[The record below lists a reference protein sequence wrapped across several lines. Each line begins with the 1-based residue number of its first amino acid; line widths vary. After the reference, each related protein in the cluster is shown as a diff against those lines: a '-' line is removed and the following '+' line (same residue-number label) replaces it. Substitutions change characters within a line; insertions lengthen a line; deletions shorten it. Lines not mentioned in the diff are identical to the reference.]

1 MVWIL
6 LGVALFWATLTLL
19 SILKE
24 DTLSY
29 KTLILASL
37 FTVFGMWSFL
47 LSVSH

>member
-6 LGVALFWATLTLL
+6 LGVSLFWATLTIV

-29 KTLILASL
+29 KTLILACL
-37 FTVFGMWSFL
+37 FEVFGLSSFFLSL
-47 LSVSH
+47 LH